1 MKLKESKL
9 NVTKVDKTKNSN
21 LVATSFFLM
30 LANPW
35 SVNPVKP
42 PICVRKLS
50 KKIAV
55 SERLLGKLSLW
66 ELKIKPVLQI

>member
-1 MKLKESKL
+1 
-9 NVTKVDKTKNSN
+9 
-21 LVATSFFLM
+21 M

-66 ELKIKPVLQI
+66 ELKIKPVLQIGGQRAGYTWRWSAHPSTEA